1 MKYTKKMETRIE
13 DLKEMIESCYTYGGA
28 DRDTYNFDTY
38 IKKYESEIGK
48 ELFDKV
54 YTEHLS
60 LLQDQYTIQFNVG
73 TDSDGIIYNSLI
85 KN

>member
-1 MKYTKKMETRIE
+1 METRIE

-38 IKKYESEIGK
+38 IKKYELEIGK
-48 ELFDKV
+48 EMFEKT

-60 LLQDQYTIQFNVG
+60 LLKDKYSIQLNVYTDCEGLN
-73 TDSDGIIYNSLI
+73 YNSLI